1 MPPRSVFRLKAWPT
15 GTVAVPAYSAA
26 FWSAPPRSVTLF
38 ATARLPRSRVPA
50 VTLTAPV
57 PKAPTEAAVA
67 EADLGKRSPM
77 AAVEAMV
84 AEVDTGEVVVA
95 DMAAIVTQLDAG
107 PIAVVGHDWGSAV
120 AYGLAILRPELVEKL
135 VVLNG
140 VHPGPFQRALAAGGA
155 QSAASQYIDWLRA
168 DGSEEVLAAAD
179 FAKLRGLFA
188 AHMEMGWLS
197 GERLAAY
204 QAEWARPGRMRGMVN
219 WYRAS
224 PMRVAKPGEP
234 LRDVPAPNP
243 NRLRITCPHLLIW
256 GTQDR
261 ALLPEATEGL
271 ETYAADLTRV
281 NLPGADH
288 WLHHQVP
295 DAVAATILRFL

>member
-1 MPPRSVFRLKAWPT
+1 MGARWFEVEGERFFARVWGAADLPPLLLLHGFPEYSGAWEEVAERLSEQYYCIAPDQR
-15 GTVAVPAYSAA
+15 GYGQSPAPDAVTDY
-26 FWSAPPRSVTLF
+26 AP
-38 ATARLPRSRVPA
+38 ARL
-50 VTLTAPV
+50 
-57 PKAPTEAAVA
+57 
-67 EADLGKRSPM
+67 
-77 AAVEAMV
+77 
-84 AEVDTGEVVVA
+84 VA

-243 NRLRITCPHLLIW
+243 NRLRIACPHLLIW